1 MNFTTKFIGFDVSK
15 STIAVAIADKD
26 GMPPRYLGAIANAP
40 EAVRK
45 LICRLGRIDELLVCY
60 EAGPTG
66 FGLYRFLSQLGI
78 ACVVVAPSLT
88 PLRPGDRVKTDRRDA
103 IRLAQLL
110 RAGELTPVWVPTEE
124 DESLRDLVR
133 ARSFAKCDLK
143 RARQRVSS
151 FLLRRSIDAP
161 QGMRRWSKMFMRWLE
176 SLNFAHRATQVAF
189 QEYLHA
195 VREAADQVVRLEAE
209 IHSWA
214 TESSHAPVIQA
225 LQALRGVQELTAV
238 TLAAE
243 IGEFS
248 RFRNPEQLMAYSGL
262 VPREYSSGLSSRRGG
277 ITKTGN
283 THIRFVLGEAAWS
296 YRYKP
301 AVRDRL
307 KVRQQGADPEVL
319 RISLKAQE
327 RLHRKY
333 WSLLGH
339 GKQTTVAATAVAREL
354 LGFIWAIACYIENKS
369 QLAAA

>member
-1 MNFTTKFIGFDVSK
+1 MKSTTKFVGFDVSK
-15 STIAVAIADKD
+15 ATIAVAVADSD
-26 GMPPRYLGAIANAP
+26 GAEPRYFGAIANTP

-45 LICRLGRIDELLVCY
+45 LLGRLGRLDELLICY

-66 FGLYRFLSQLGI
+66 FGLYRFLVALGVT
-78 ACVVVAPSLT
+78 CVVVAPSLT

-110 RAGELTPVWVPTEE
+110 RAGELTPVWVPSEE

-133 ARSFAKCDLK
+133 ARRFAKTDLK
-143 RARQRVSS
+143 RERQRVAS
-151 FLLRRSIDAP
+151 FLLRHGIDAP
-161 QGMRRWSKMFMRWLE
+161 RGMQRWSKMFMRWLE
-176 SLNFAHRATQVAF
+176 SLSFEHRATQVAF

-195 VREAADQVVRLEAE
+195 VREAATRVERLEAE

-214 TESSHAPVIQA
+214 TESSHAPVIKA
-225 LQALRGVQELTAV
+225 LQALRGIQELTAV
-238 TLAAE
+238 TLVAE

-248 RFRNPEQLMAYSGL
+248 RFRNPEQLMAYAGL
-262 VPREYSSGLSSRRGG
+262 VPREYSSGLSCRRGG

-283 THIRFVLGEAAWS
+283 TNIRFVLGEAAWS

-301 AVRDRL
+301 AVKGRL
-307 KVRQQGADPEVL
+307 RVRQQGVDPEVL

-333 WSLLGH
+333 WSLLTH

-354 LGFIWAIACYIENKS
+354 LGFIWAIACHIEQKS
-369 QLAAA
+369 QLIAA